1 MRQVI
6 VKFKAFQEM
15 VKYLFQYSSFKLPKS
30 KWVESMGFLFCSI
43 EGDYYIIDD
52 AIGMGFGSELDVNI
66 SPMKFGNIDQ
76 LEREKGGFLGGWW
89 HTHPDLTPF
98 FSETDIQNQMFY
110 QQNNEDGLGIVFDH
124 TMISKDFI
132 GFKISRL
139 KNKFSI
145 EYVEVDYQLEG
156 FSKEG
161 IKKTME
167 IIGVPSDITTALAEK
182 YGGKKFSLKID
193 FSKLG
198 EPICSDPESDCDWM
212 IMEAEDLLKKDKIV
226 DAIKKYKMASK
237 ILENTELQNKLA
249 NTLYTLIKLCVKH
262 NYMDNAKEE
271 FIQLKKLMNY
281 IDSEKFNEMNK
292 ILS

>member
-124 TMISKDFI
+124 TMI
-132 GFKISRL
+132 
-139 KNKFSI
+139 
-145 EYVEVDYQLEG
+145 
-156 FSKEG
+156 SKEG